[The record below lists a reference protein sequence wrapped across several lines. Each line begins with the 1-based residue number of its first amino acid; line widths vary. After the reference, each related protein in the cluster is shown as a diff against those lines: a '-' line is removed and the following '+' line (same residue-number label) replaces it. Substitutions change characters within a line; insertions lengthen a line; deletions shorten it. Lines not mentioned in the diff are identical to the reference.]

1 MPNLL
6 DIRRRI
12 RSVRNTQQITQAL
25 KMVSAAKLRR
35 AQEQALAARPYA
47 EQLHELMA
55 GLAGFLD
62 AQELADMRLEGADW
76 NLGQLLD
83 QRAVQRRL
91 IVVVTTDSG
100 MVGGFNANVLKAV
113 AAASSAGLG
122 PRGPQLGTPEGGV
135 SGPPGEARLGARV
148 QSIENQYLCVGRKG
162 RDAFKRHHAP
172 MLAEH
177 VGLFAHAI
185 QHAAARQIAA
195 EAMRAFATG
204 AVDEVLVIGNEFKS
218 VLQQIVV
225 TRRLL
230 PFALPEAKAAGASRD
245 YIFET
250 APAQLIG
257 ALLPRAIETQ
267 IYRSLLESLASEHAA
282 RMNAMEAATSN
293 AGDLIDSLT
302 LHMNRVRQAA
312 ITKEIIEVVSG
323 ASALG

>member
-47 EQLHELMA
+47 EQLHDLMA
-55 GLAGFLD
+55 GLASYLD
-62 AQELADMRLEGADW
+62 AQELADMRLEGEDW

-91 IVVVTTDSG
+91 LVVVTTDSG

-113 AAASSAGLG
+113 GAAQAAGA
-122 PRGPQLGTPEGGV
+122 GV
-135 SGPPGEARLGARV
+135 
-148 QSIENQYLCVGRKG
+148 ENRYLCVGRKG
-162 RDAFKRHHAP
+162 RDACKRHHAAI
-172 MLAEH
+172 LAEH

-185 QHAAARQIAA
+185 QHEAARQIAA

-204 AVDEVLVIGNEFKS
+204 EVDEVLVIGNEFKS
-218 VLQQIVV
+218 VLQQTVV

-230 PFALPEAKAAGASRD
+230 PFALPEAKAAGELRD

>member
-47 EQLHELMA
+47 QQLHALMA
-55 GLAGFLD
+55 GLAAYLD
-62 AQELADMRLEGADW
+62 PQELADAQLAGEDW
-76 NLGQLLD
+76 NLGSLLA
-83 QRAVQRRL
+83 QREVRTRL
-91 IVVVTTDSG
+91 VIVITTDSG
-100 MVGGFNANVLKAV
+100 MVGAFNANIFKAM
-113 AAASSAGLG
+113 AA
-122 PRGPQLGTPEGGV
+122 LGTPAG
-135 SGPPGEARLGARV
+135 GEAR
-148 QSIENQYLCVGRKG
+148 YLAVGRKG
-162 RDAFKRHHAP
+162 RDALKRHGAP
-172 MLAEH
+172 LAGEH
-177 VGLFAHAI
+177 IGLFAHAI
-185 QHAAARQIAA
+185 HYDAARTIAA
-195 EAMRAFATG
+195 QAMRAFATG
-204 AVDEVLVIGNEFKS
+204 AVDEVVTVGNEFKS
-218 VLQQIVV
+218 VLQQVV
-225 TRRLL
+225 TRHRLL
-230 PFALPEAKAAGASRD
+230 PFALPQAAEKSGEGAGRD
-245 YIFET
+245 YIFES
-250 APAQLIG
+250 APGQLIA

-282 RMNAMEAATSN
+282 RMNAMEAATGN